1 MEANGKTSDK
11 ILLRDQ
17 VREKV
22 KAWHSDREKV
32 VFTNGCFDIVHVGH
46 VDYLEK
52 ARHLGDRLIVGL
64 NTDDSV
70 RTLKGKDR
78 PINDE
83 ISRARVLAALT
94 FVDAVVLFSEDTPYE
109 LIKEL
114 TPDILVK
121 GSDYLAENIV
131 GADIVISNGGKVE
144 TIELVSGFSTSNIIS
159 KIKKL

>member
-17 VREKV
+17 VRGKV

-144 TIELVSGFSTSNIIS
+144 TIEFVSGFSTSNIIS